1 MQHALV
7 HPICIGIDAR
17 ESSIDCPHGMGMSLA
32 IRRSIIEARD
42 GRLRATKIET
52 RRATLAL
59 TLSAYSS
66 ASQ

>member
-1 MQHALV
+1 MQHVLV

-17 ESSIDCPHGMGMSLA
+17 ESNIDCPYGIGMSLA

-42 GRLRATKIET
+42 GRLRATKMET
-52 RRATLAL
+52 RRATL

>member
-1 MQHALV
+1 MQHVLV

-17 ESSIDCPHGMGMSLA
+17 ESNIDRPYGIGMSLA

-52 RRATLAL
+52 RRATL

>member
-1 MQHALV
+1 MQQVLV
-7 HPICIGIDAR
+7 HPICIGIDAQK
-17 ESSIDCPHGMGMSLA
+17 SSIDCPHGAGMSLA
-32 IRRSIIEARD
+32 IRLSITEARD

>member
-1 MQHALV
+1 MQHVLV
-7 HPICIGIDAR
+7 HPISIGIDAR
-17 ESSIDCPHGMGMSLA
+17 ESNIDCPHGIGMSLA

-52 RRATLAL
+52 RRATL